1 MTPLYRDR
9 REAGQALAQRLE
21 AYRGR
26 NDVVV
31 FGLPRG
37 GVVPAFEVAKHLALP
52 LDLIMVRKLTLPGE
66 PPRPIGAITS
76 GGHTLLD
83 ESAMEQHGATEKQV
97 HEAELQARNSLQLR
111 EKAYRGLTPN
121 LTVSGHI
128 VLIVDDGMSS
138 GATMQVA
145 IASIR
150 NQHPARIIVAVP
162 VASRKSVESLQY
174 ADEVIC
180 LHQPQEFTDID
191 SCYEDFTKV
200 SDDQVRDLLE
210 QASEFPLRDIDIPP
224 FT

>member
-1 MTPLYRDR
+1 MAVLYRDR
-9 REAGQALAQRLE
+9 SEGGLALAQRLE

-26 NDVVV
+26 NDAVV

-37 GVVPAFEVAKHLALP
+37 GVVPAFEVAKHLGLP

-66 PPRPIGAITS
+66 PPRAIGAITS
-76 GGHTLLD
+76 GGHTLLN
-83 ESAMEQHGATEKQV
+83 EAAIEEYGATEIQV
-97 HEAELQARNSLQLR
+97 HEAELLARNSLQNR

-121 LTVSGHI
+121 ITIKDHVVI
-128 VLIVDDGMSS
+128 IVDDGMNS

-150 NQHPARIIVAVP
+150 NQTPSRIVIAVP
-162 VASRKSVESLQY
+162 VAPHHSIESLQY

-180 LHQPQEFTDID
+180 LHQPQDFTDID

-200 SDDQVRDLLE
+200 NDDQVRDLLE
-210 QASEFPLRDIDIPP
+210 QASEFPLRDVDIPP

>member
-1 MTPLYRDR
+1 MAALYRDR
-9 REAGQALAQRLE
+9 REGGVALAQRLE

-26 NDVVV
+26 NDVAV

-37 GVVPAFEVAKHLALP
+37 GVVPAFEVAKHLELP

-83 ESAMEQHGATEKQV
+83 EAAIEAYGATEGEV
-97 HEAELQARNSLQLR
+97 HEAELQARNRLQVR
-111 EKAYRGLTPN
+111 EKAYRGLMPN
-121 LTVSGHI
+121 LTIRDHVVI
-128 VLIVDDGMSS
+128 IIDDGMNS

-145 IASIR
+145 IAAVR
-150 NQHPARIIVAVP
+150 NQGPARIIVAVP
-162 VASRKSVESLQY
+162 VASQRSLESLQY

-180 LHQPQEFTDID
+180 LQQPKEFSDID
-191 SCYEDFTKV
+191 ACYEDFAEVT
-200 SDDQVRDLLE
+200 DDQVRDLLE
-210 QASEFPLRDIDIPP
+210 QSREFALRDVDIPP